1 MMKGIVIVMATLIAL
16 LSAFA
21 VFSSDVDPFAL
32 AMAVPIIGTV
42 DKAENRGIR
51 QACAEL
57 SEIIKVLD
65 KPRPTEI
72 IQQLPDNTKKTLK
85 ELVEDTDIPQST
97 LHDILNVLWDNGL
110 VYKTMER
117 PAKYGRTEFLE
128 YVLSIGEK
136 IERRTVENPFVT
148 QDDIVLKKHQF
159 ELAPV

>member
-1 MMKGIVIVMATLIAL
+1 MKRSIVATMLIVL
-16 LSAFA
+16 LSAFT
-21 VFSSDVDPFAL
+21 VLSSDVDPFAL

-57 SEIIKVLD
+57 SKVIKVLD
-65 KPRPTEI
+65 KPRPTKI
-72 IQQLPDNTKKTLK
+72 IQQLPDNTEKTLK

-110 VYKTMER
+110 IYKTIER

-128 YVLSIGEK
+128 YVLSIGGK

-148 QDDIVLKKHQF
+148 QDNTVLKSTS
-159 ELAPV
+159 LN